1 VRFTDAKV
9 FVLVTL
15 LAAVFGGCATPGA
28 REVAPGKPAVPAK
41 VESPVPAPARQ
52 AYEQALA
59 SMEAG
64 RYKEAE
70 TVLLELTRKYPE
82 LAGPY
87 ANLGILYYRTA
98 RPTEAVEMLNKAIR
112 INPQQAAYYNQLG
125 VIQRSAGRFA
135 EARTAYS
142 RALEVDAN
150 YSFAH
155 LNLGILYDLYLG
167 EPDRAVAHYQRYGA
181 LNPADAKQVEK
192 WIADLKQRTQ
202 KPTKSSKKE
211 PE

>member
-1 VRFTDAKV
+1 M
-9 FVLVTL
+9 VLLML
-15 LAAVFGGCATPGA
+15 LAVILGGCATPGA
-28 REVAPGKPAVPAK
+28 REAAPGKAPAPAK
-41 VESPVPAPARQ
+41 VEPPVPAPARQ
-52 AYEQALA
+52 SYEQALA
-59 SMEAG
+59 SMQAG
-64 RYKEAE
+64 RHKEAE

-87 ANLGILYYRTA
+87 ANLGILYYRTG

-112 INPQQAAYYNQLG
+112 INPQQAVYYNQLG
-125 VIQRSAGRFA
+125 VMQRSAGRFA

-142 RALEVDAN
+142 RALELDAN
-150 YSFAH
+150 YPFAH
-155 LNLGILYDLYLG
+155 LNLGILYDLYMS
-167 EPDRAVAHYQRYGA
+167 EPDKAVAHYQRYGE

>member
-1 VRFTDAKV
+1 VRFTDTK
-9 FVLVTL
+9 VLVPLML
-15 LAAVFGGCATPGA
+15 LAVLAGCATPGA
-28 REVAPGKPAVPAK
+28 REAAPGKAPARAK
-41 VESPVPAPARQ
+41 VEPPVPAPARQ

-59 SMEAG
+59 SMQAG
-64 RYKEAE
+64 RHKEAE

-87 ANLGILYYRTA
+87 ANLGILYYRTG

-125 VIQRSAGRFA
+125 VMQRSAGRFA

-142 RALEVDAN
+142 RALELDAN
-150 YSFAH
+150 YPFAH
-155 LNLGILYDLYLG
+155 LNLGILYDLYMS
-167 EPDRAVAHYQRYGA
+167 EPDKAVAHYQRYGE

-192 WIADLKQRTQ
+192 WIADLKQRMQ
-202 KPTKSSKKE
+202 RPTKSSKKE

>member
-1 VRFTDAKV
+1 
-9 FVLVTL
+9 LVPLVL
-15 LAAVFGGCATPGA
+15 LAVLAGCATPGA
-28 REVAPGKPAVPAK
+28 REAAPGKAPAPAK
-41 VESPVPAPARQ
+41 VEPPVPAPTRQ

-59 SMEAG
+59 SMQAG

-82 LAGPY
+82 LSGPY
-87 ANLGILYYRTA
+87 ANLGILYYRTG
-98 RPTEAVEMLNKAIR
+98 RPTEAVEMLNRAIG
-112 INPQQAAYYNQLG
+112 INSQQAAYYNQLG
-125 VIQRSAGRFA
+125 VIQRSNGRFA

-155 LNLGILYDLYLG
+155 LNLGILYDLYLD
-167 EPDRAVAHYQRYGA
+167 EPDRAVAHYQRYGE
-181 LNPADAKQVEK
+181 LSPADAKQVEK

-202 KPTKSSKKE
+202 KSTKSSKKE